1 MTVAPIR
8 SSLSDRLRSQE
19 PRTPG
24 NTGETPL
31 SLGHLIAVLLH
42 RRWLI
47 LGIAIAVTGFM
58 ALYVNQLVPIYS
70 SEATVVVEPSRQRVL
85 TAESVV
91 QGLNPDYYTN
101 ETEAAVLGSREL
113 ARKVVE
119 RLDLVNNPLFNVNLA
134 HPTPSLISSLLNPIK
149 AGIHT
154 LVIAIGDIVTSG
166 RYSEELE
173 TNASLVASRRAAI
186 QFSPED
192 ERKQLIEDATDVFI
206 TDVTIVPAQRA
217 RVITVRFSSPD
228 PELSARSANALAD
241 TYILDQLEAKG
252 SATTK
257 ASEFLNQR
265 ANELR
270 TRVIESQQKLEEFR
284 RQSGI
289 VEVGGASIY
298 QRQRDDLETQL
309 IQARAKRAEADA
321 RYDQVQKL
329 LKSSGGIDTAA
340 AVMDSQLI
348 QRMREQETQVVRK
361 IAELRTKLR
370 PNHPNMA
377 LAESELKDLDTKIKD
392 EVNKIVVSLANERDI
407 ASVRETN
414 LTEEISRVQGKL
426 DEQHDAEVTLR
437 SLQSEVT
444 ANNQLY
450 ETILARFKQ
459 ADVQES
465 ATPEAD
471 ARVISRATIPTDPFY
486 PKKKFIIVASLILST
501 LMGIGLAI
509 ALEFLDTGFR
519 SLTQLDG
526 MAGVP
531 SLGVVP
537 YLRAAQRDGKSPH
550 QIAAEQPNS
559 AFGEAIRTLRTSI
572 LLSNV
577 DRPPRSVLVT
587 SAIPG
592 EGKTSTTLAV
602 GCLAAKSGQK
612 VVIVDCDF
620 RHPSVHEDLG
630 YPNGAGLADY
640 LVGRVNLNDI
650 LEIDPRYGLR
660 FITAGASVPNPPDL
674 LGSPKIRELIQKLSE
689 MFDLVLLDTPPL
701 LIVSDSLVLARFVD
715 KAVFVVRWAKTK
727 RKSALLGIRQLIDS
741 NADVAGVVLSQVDIR
756 RQSQYDADGYYRYHH
771 YYTS

>member
-8 SSLSDRLRSQE
+8 TSLADRMRANE
-19 PRTPG
+19 PRGSGNPG
-24 NTGETPL
+24 EAVL
-31 SLGHLIAVLLH
+31 SLAHLIGVLVN

-47 LGIAIAVTGFM
+47 LGIAIVVTGFM
-58 ALYVNQLVPIYS
+58 TLYVNQLVPIYS
-70 SEATVVVEPSRQRVL
+70 SEATVVVQPSRQRVL

-119 RLDLVNNPLFNVNLA
+119 RLDLVNNPLFNASLSRPV
-134 HPTPSLISSLLNPIK
+134 PSLISSLLTPIK
-149 AGIHT
+149 TGIRT
-154 LVIAIGDIVTSG
+154 LVTAIGDVATGG

-173 TNASLVASRRAAI
+173 AKTNLIAAQRANA
-186 QFSPED
+186 QLSPED
-192 ERKQLIEDATDVFI
+192 ERKQLIEDATDIFMNN
-206 TDVTIVPAQRA
+206 VTIVPAQRA
-217 RVITVRFSSPD
+217 RVITVRVSSSD
-228 PELSARSANALAD
+228 PELAAKAANALAD
-241 TYILDQLEAKG
+241 TYILDQLETKG

-321 RYDQVQKL
+321 RYDQVQKM
-329 LKSSGGIDTAA
+329 LKSGNGIDTAA
-340 AVMDSQLI
+340 AVLDSQLI

-377 LAESELKDLDTKIKD
+377 LAESELKDLDQKIKD
-392 EVNKIVVSLANERDI
+392 EVNKIVISLANERDL
-407 ASVRETN
+407 AAVRENN
-414 LTEEISRVQGKL
+414 LNDEIGRLQGKL

-437 SLQSEVT
+437 ALQSEVT

-471 ARVISRATIPTDPFY
+471 ARVISRATVSTDPFY
-486 PKKKFIIVASLILST
+486 PNKKFVIIASLVLST
-501 LMGIGLAI
+501 LMGIGLSV

-519 SLTQLDG
+519 SLTQLDS
-526 MAGVP
+526 MSGVP

-537 YLRAAQRDGKSPH
+537 YLRAGQRDGKATH

-577 DRPPRSVLVT
+577 DHPPRSVLIT

-592 EGKTSTTLAV
+592 EGKTSTTLAL

-612 VVIVDCDF
+612 VVVVDCDF

-640 LVGRVNLNDI
+640 LVGRASLNDV
-650 LEIDPRYGLR
+650 LEIEPRYGLR
-660 FITAGASVPNPPDL
+660 FITAGTSVPNPPDL
-674 LGSPKIRELIQKLSE
+674 LGSPKMRDLVQKLSE

-715 KAVFVVRWAKTK
+715 KAVFVVRWVKTK
-727 RKSALLGIRQLIDS
+727 RKSALLGIKQLLDA

-771 YYTS
+771 YYTN

>member
-1 MTVAPIR
+1 M
-8 SSLSDRLRSQE
+8 
-19 PRTPG
+19 
-24 NTGETPL
+24 
-31 SLGHLIAVLLH
+31 
-42 RRWLI
+42 
-47 LGIAIAVTGFM
+47 TGFM
-58 ALYVNQLVPIYS
+58 SLYVNQLIPIYS
-70 SEATVVVEPSRQRVL
+70 SEATIVVEPSRQRVL
-85 TAESVV
+85 TSESVV

-119 RLDLVNNPLFNVNLA
+119 RLDLINNSLFN
-134 HPTPSLISSLLNPIK
+134 PSLARPNPSLLASLLNPIK
-149 AGIHT
+149 TGTRT
-154 LVIAIGDIVTSG
+154 LVGTVGDLITGG
-166 RYSEELE
+166 RYTQELE
-173 TNASLVASRRAAI
+173 NKADAVASKRSAA
-186 QFSPED
+186 QLSPED
-192 ERKQLIEDATDVFI
+192 ERRQLIEEATDVFI
-206 TDVTIVPAQRA
+206 NYVTVVPSQRA
-217 RVITVRFSSPD
+217 RVITVRFSAPD
-228 PELSARSANALAD
+228 PELSAKAANALAD

-309 IQARAKRAEADA
+309 IQARAKRAEADP

-329 LKSSGGIDTAA
+329 LKSAGGIDTAA

-348 QRMREQETQVVRK
+348 QRMREQEAQVVRK

-407 ASVRETN
+407 SVVRETN
-414 LTEEISRVQGKL
+414 LTEEIARVQTKL

-471 ARVISRATIPTDPFY
+471 ARVISRATVPSEPFY

-501 LMGIGLAI
+501 LMGTGLAVV
-509 ALEFLDTGFR
+509 LQFLDTGFR
-519 SLTQLDG
+519 SLTQLDS

-537 YLRAAQRDGKSPH
+537 YLRAAQRNGKSTH

-577 DRPPRSVLVT
+577 DHPPKSVMVT

-592 EGKTSTTLAV
+592 EGKTSTALAL
-602 GCLAAKSGQK
+602 GCLASKSGQK
-612 VVIVDCDF
+612 VIVVDCDF
-620 RHPSVHEDLG
+620 RHPSVHEELG

-640 LVGRVNLNDI
+640 LVGRASLNDI
-650 LEIDPRYGLR
+650 IEVDLRYGLR
-660 FITAGASVPNPPDL
+660 FVTAGTSVPNPPDL
-674 LGSPKIRELIQKLSE
+674 LGSPKMRDLIQKLSE

-701 LIVSDSLVLARFVD
+701 LIVSDSLVLARIVD
-715 KAVFVVRWAKTK
+715 KAVFVVRWIKTK
-727 RKSALLGIRQLIDS
+727 RKSALLGIKQLLDA
-741 NADVAGVVLSQVDIR
+741 NADVAGVILSQVDIR

-771 YYTS
+771 YYTN

>member
-8 SSLSDRLRSQE
+8 SSIADRLRSSE
-19 PRTPG
+19 PRGSG

-31 SLGHLIAVLLH
+31 SLGHLIAVFLN

-47 LGIAIAVTGFM
+47 LGIAVVVTGFM
-58 ALYVNQLVPIYS
+58 ALYVNQLIPIYS
-70 SEATVVVEPSRQRVL
+70 SEATIVVEPSRQSVL
-85 TAESVV
+85 TSESVF

-119 RLDLVNNPLFNVNLA
+119 RLDLVNNPLFNLNLS
-134 HPTPSLISSLLNPIK
+134 HPVPSLLNSLLDPIK
-149 AGIHT
+149 VGIHT
-154 LVIAIGDIVTSG
+154 LVVAIGDVVTGG
-166 RYSEELE
+166 RYSQELDAKANE
-173 TNASLVASRRAAI
+173 IAARRAAALL
-186 QFSPED
+186 SPED

-206 TDVTIVPAQRA
+206 NNVTIVPAQRA

-228 PELSARSANALAD
+228 PELAARAANALAD
-241 TYILDQLEAKG
+241 TYILDQLETKG

-321 RYDQVQKL
+321 RYEQVQKL

-392 EVNKIVVSLANERDI
+392 EVNKIVISLANERDI
-407 ASVRETN
+407 SVVRETN
-414 LTEEISRVQGKL
+414 LTEEIARVQGKL
-426 DEQHDAEVTLR
+426 DEQHDAEVSLR

-471 ARVISRATIPTDPFY
+471 ARVISRATVTTDPFY
-486 PKKKFIIVASLILST
+486 PKKRFIIIASLALST
-501 LMGIGLAI
+501 LMGIGLSV
-509 ALEFLDTGFR
+509 ALEFLDIGFR
-519 SLTQLDG
+519 SLTELDS
-526 MAGVP
+526 MSGVP

-537 YLRAAQRDGKSPH
+537 YLRAGQRDGKSTH

-612 VVIVDCDF
+612 IIVVDCDF
-620 RHPSVHEDLG
+620 RHPSVHEELG

-640 LVGRVNLNDI
+640 LVGRASLSDI
-650 LEIDPRYGLR
+650 IEVEPRCGLR
-660 FITAGASVPNPPDL
+660 FITAGTSVPNPPDL
-674 LGSPKIRELIQKLSE
+674 LGSPKMRDLIQKLSE

-701 LIVSDSLVLARFVD
+701 LIVSDSLVLARMVD
-715 KAVFVVRWAKTK
+715 KAVFVVRWVKTK
-727 RKSALLGIRQLIDS
+727 RKSALLGIKQLFDA
-741 NADVAGVVLSQVDIR
+741 NADIAGVVLSQVDIR

-771 YYTS
+771 YYTN